1 MHAAVSGRSRL
12 SSMSH
17 GKLLLPLGG
26 CRCWLLNNH
35 SGIRIN
41 VLNENGEPVPV
52 PELHTV
58 EFLKLREVE

>member
-1 MHAAVSGRSRL
+1 
-12 SSMSH
+12 MSH

-35 SGIRIN
+35 SGIRVN

-58 EFLKLREVE
+58 EFLKLREME